1 MKSEFLKKRKKWLSI
16 LSQSDYGQLSSLYS
30 DLKLA
35 DKYEWIKKPEHASVM
50 VRGRIG
56 GIGSQ
61 FNFGEITITKCVL
74 LLNECM
80 GYGYVQGRSF
90 DKAKIAALCDD
101 HLQSSHY
108 NLVMENIIQKLEK
121 KKNAEIDLIKNQMAS
136 TRVDFFALDTQRT
149 KNQKADK

>member
-80 GYGYVQGRSF
+80 GYSPYT
-90 DKAKIAALCDD
+90 
-101 HLQSSHY
+101 H
-108 NLVMENIIQKLEK
+108 
-121 KKNAEIDLIKNQMAS
+121 
-136 TRVDFFALDTQRT
+136 
-149 KNQKADK
+149 